1 MSLGLR
7 GRPQGRNRPCCQTL
21 TLSDT
26 SWLPQTLKTT
36 TQWYADGVPTADA
49 TGATL
54 VLGRDHIDRRIS
66 ARVTASA
73 KGYRKLTATA
83 AETAPVLAKTIK
95 VTQSAEVKGQP
106 QLGRVLKARGGDF
119 LPSNAFAAYTWLRDG
134 KPIPKATNGTYTVR
148 RKDVGRTLS
157 LRVTL
162 TRKHF
167 RDVSETVAV
176 PGPVTSV
183 PTMRVRTDAA
193 RGRVTVDV
201 KVKAPGVAAPTGAI
215 TVTVGGRSVEGQLV
229 GGLDRLVVSK
239 LRRGNKQMIVRYAG
253 TELVAP
259 TAARST
265 VEVR

>member
-1 MSLGLR
+1 LVG
-7 GRPQGRNRPCCQTL
+7 T
-21 TLSDT
+21 T
-26 SWLPQTLKTT
+26 S
-36 TQWYADGVPTADA
+36 
-49 TGATL
+49 TGA
-54 VLGRDHIDRRIS
+54 S
-66 ARVTASA
+66 ARVTGSA
-73 KGYRKLTATA
+73 KAHRKLTATA
-83 AETAPVLAKTIK
+83 AETAPALAKNIK

-134 KPIPKATNGTYTVR
+134 KPIPKATNGPYTVR

-201 KVKAPGVAAPTGAI
+201 KVKAPGVAALTGAI
-215 TVTVGGRSVEGQLV
+215 TVTVGGRSVEGQLAD
-229 GGLDRLVVSK
+229 GLVVRK
-239 LRRGNKQMIVRYAG
+239 IRRGNKQVIVRYAG